1 MLFFVIFLVA
11 GALLIYLLFAPVLA
25 FTLSFLSCLRF
36 CGRLLADAT
45 VSMIEATLRGVMRLA
60 SLILALS
67 VGGAYADEKI
77 IILACEGLSHS
88 LNERPAD
95 YPFHN
100 NRS

>member
-45 VSMIEATLRGVMRLA
+45 VSMIEATLRGMML
-60 SLILALS
+60 
-67 VGGAYADEKI
+67 
-77 IILACEGLSHS
+77 
-88 LNERPAD
+88 
-95 YPFHN
+95 
-100 NRS
+100 